1 MRERDILNKLK
12 TQAENATQR
21 QMDLVKINE
30 NTKKNLEQEIQGYK
44 VEAQKQA
51 KMIYQL
57 EKEREKY
64 GAEASD
70 ATAKYLQVGTG
81 WVGSPLPAGCMRKS
95 WFAVARRRCIRQ
107 GLLLHTTQA
116 DRAPVCALSVAVARL
131 TVQRKQYQQRP
142 RETHGQKVRRVWTRE
157 EMRAGHRLRADEGAV
172 RVDVGRHPSCLH
184 LPEHRLRISQPPLSS
199 SSAQRCS
206 CCSGRRSPPSVARG
220 MLTLRV

>member
-1 MRERDILNKLK
+1 MNKVRENTLNKLKAVERQCQELEKTKVELKGEIAALERELEAGRKQSELERKKQEELMRERDILNKLK

-70 ATAKYLQVGTG
+70 ATAKYLQV
-81 WVGSPLPAGCMRKS
+81 
-95 WFAVARRRCIRQ
+95 
-107 GLLLHTTQA
+107 
-116 DRAPVCALSVAVARL
+116 
-131 TVQRKQYQQRP
+131 
-142 RETHGQKVRRVWTRE
+142 
-157 EMRAGHRLRADEGAV
+157 RAGIEAYQRARYAERAAC
-172 RVDVGRHPSCLH
+172 R
-184 LPEHRLRISQPPLSS
+184 
-199 SSAQRCS
+199 
-206 CCSGRRSPPSVARG
+206 
-220 MLTLRV
+220 